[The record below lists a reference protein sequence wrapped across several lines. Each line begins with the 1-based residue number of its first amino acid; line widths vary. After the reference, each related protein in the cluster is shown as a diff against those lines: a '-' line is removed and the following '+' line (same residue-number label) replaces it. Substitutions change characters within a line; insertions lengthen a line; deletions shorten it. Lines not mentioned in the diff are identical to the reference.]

1 MNRTMEETH
10 LKEVEK
16 HFTTSEFWKFIG
28 LELLEFGEGRI
39 KLGLPYK
46 KEFDN
51 VRDTVH
57 GGIYMAVLDTTMGM
71 FCRSL
76 GFNDVITIQMNT
88 QFLKPVIE
96 GDITATAALISQS
109 RTTALV
115 EGRLFDEG
123 GELIGFSTA
132 TFKTVK

>member
-1 MNRTMEETH
+1 MLHTMNKTH
-10 LKEVEK
+10 LQKVEQD
-16 HFTTSEFWKFIG
+16 FTTSEFWKFIG
-28 LELLEFGEGRI
+28 LELLEYGEGKV
-39 KLGLPYK
+39 KLGLPYR

-76 GFNDVITIQMNT
+76 GFNDVLTIQMNT
-88 QFLKPVIE
+88 QFLKPVVE
-96 GDITATAALISQS
+96 GDITATAAMVSQS

-115 EGRLFDEG
+115 EGRLFDENG
-123 GELIGFSTA
+123 DLIGFSTA